1 MFLFVILEDVLAYE
15 LVKIRF
21 IKEKE
26 VILNGNADDKSRGI
40 QLIGPSCFRKYSR
53 ELTDCFLPLQPI
65 CSERIVPNNQFP
77 NKFFQQID

>member
-1 MFLFVILEDVLAYE
+1 MFLFIILEDVLAYE

-40 QLIGPSCFRKYSR
+40 QLIGPSC
-53 ELTDCFLPLQPI
+53 LQKI
-65 CSERIVPNNQFP
+65 LKGVN
-77 NKFFQQID
+77 